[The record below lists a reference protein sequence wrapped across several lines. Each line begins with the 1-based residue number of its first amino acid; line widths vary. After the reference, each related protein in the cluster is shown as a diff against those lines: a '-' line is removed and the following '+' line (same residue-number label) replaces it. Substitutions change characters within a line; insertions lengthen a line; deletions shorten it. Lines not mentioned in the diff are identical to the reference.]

1 MSTLRKKCL
10 CAFGILLL
18 YFMAAMV
25 NWLTNIRT
33 TVICSTRLKGVGSH
47 FAGFYSEY
55 DRMPEDLVEIINYSE
70 KIKDYGQKGLTIE
83 DHFVCR
89 SDYQGSSD
97 SISYVYRGNDLKSDI
112 SRYTSDIPR
121 GMILIY
127 EKNPNHKIYPDFW
140 HILLFDFGCTKV
152 RTVLFNDIAEGLAL
166 TDEEFQEAIEKD
178 NAIRR
183 QIGLPEKGV

>member
-1 MSTLRKKCL
+1 
-10 CAFGILLL
+10 
-18 YFMAAMV
+18 
-25 NWLTNIRT
+25 
-33 TVICSTRLKGVGSH
+33 
-47 FAGFYSEY
+47 
-55 DRMPEDLVEIINYSE
+55 
-70 KIKDYGQKGLTIE
+70 
-83 DHFVCR
+83 
-89 SDYQGSSD
+89 
-97 SISYVYRGNDLKSDI
+97 
-112 SRYTSDIPR
+112 
-121 GMILIY
+121 MILIY